1 MNPSYAAS
9 PSLDEL
15 RGNLVALGLPR
26 ALEVLNQ
33 TMSRLEHGEIAA
45 VEAMNTLLGE
55 ERLVREDR
63 RTAALFRTSRM
74 PAMKTIAAFDFAF
87 QPSLDRERIRALAS
101 LGFMDRAECVH
112 FIGQSG
118 CGKTHLALALGV
130 EAIRR
135 GRAVM
140 FFALADLIETL
151 VRAEREGKLREKVA
165 MLCRPALLIV
175 DEIGYLQ
182 VPASGG
188 NLFFQLVNARYEKGS
203 MILTSNRAFSEWGR
217 IFGSDVVASAV
228 LDRLLHHAS
237 VVRIEGSS
245 YRLREHA
252 ALLPNGI
259 TMAPEPPVAK
269 RRGRPPKILTQ
280 GH

>member
-1 MNPSYAAS
+1 
-9 PSLDEL
+9 
-15 RGNLVALGLPR
+15 
-26 ALEVLNQ
+26 
-33 TMSRLEHGEIAA
+33 
-45 VEAMNTLLGE
+45 
-55 ERLVREDR
+55 
-63 RTAALFRTSRM
+63 
-74 PAMKTIAAFDFAF
+74 
-87 QPSLDRERIRALAS
+87 
-101 LGFMDRAECVH
+101 
-112 FIGQSG
+112 
-118 CGKTHLALALGV
+118 
-130 EAIRR
+130 
-135 GRAVM
+135 
-140 FFALADLIETL
+140 
-151 VRAEREGKLREKVA
+151 